1 MNCTHCGAT
10 LEPQH
15 KFCPNCGRQ
24 AEPAPAVQYQPVP
37 IGAANAP
44 AYVSKPALPAPPV
57 TAAQRYLLPGVLL
70 LGIVLQATLFVKDNA
85 SFSVG
90 YAVFWLAYIALFH
103 AVSYKQALS
112 RPLGFL
118 LAGPAAF
125 LCVMLILQSRGY
137 SEESLLYLNWLAI
150 PCLLMLHAQY
160 VSYPLKQESGY
171 LGLFFLG
178 FVAQPFQYI
187 GRFFRCIGDIARSDK
202 GERRRVWLG
211 ILLAIP
217 AVGVVLALL
226 LSADAVMN
234 AYAQEWFRL
243 PDLSEAF
250 FRVLIALICAM
261 LFYSFLYGARWGQP
275 LLEQTVKER
284 KLWEDTAPAVV
295 MGALLAVYALFT
307 AVQFT
312 YLFGGQGLPA
322 GLTYARYAQEGFNQL
337 MWVAALNF
345 GLFSLCLS
353 RAQKGN
359 VLRALMF
366 ALLAATGVILA
377 SSFTRLLLY
386 IGAYGLTFKRIQAF
400 WFLCYL
406 TAVLLLYAVRMF
418 REKLPLL
425 RISALLFVF
434 WYAVL
439 NVPDLTLLYAPG
451 A

>member
-1 MNCTHCGAT
+1 MNCTHCGAP
-10 LEPQH
+10 LQPQH
-15 KFCPNCGRQ
+15 KFCPACGK
-24 AEPAPAVQYQPVP
+24 ETAPAATPTGLENNRPEADAPIYVP
-37 IGAANAP
+37 
-44 AYVSKPALPAPPV
+44 KPELTAPPV
-57 TAAQRYLLPGVLL
+57 TAAQRWLLPGVLL
-70 LGIVLQATLFVKDNA
+70 LGILLQATLFVKAN
-85 SFSVG
+85 SNFSAW
-90 YAVFWLAYIALFH
+90 YAIFWLAYLALFH

-118 LAGPAAF
+118 LAGPAAL
-125 LCVMLILQSRGY
+125 LCVMLLLQSRGY
-137 SEESLLYLNWLAI
+137 SEQSLLYLNWLSI

-160 VSYPLKQESGY
+160 VSCPLERESGY

-178 FVAQPFQYI
+178 FVVQPFQYI
-187 GRFFRCIGDIARSDK
+187 GRFFRCMGDISHWNTGAK
-202 GERRRVWLG
+202 KRVWLG

-217 AVGVVLALL
+217 AVGIVLALL

-243 PDLSEAF
+243 PDLTELFWRA
-250 FRVLIALICAM
+250 VIALICAM

-275 LLEQTVKER
+275 LLQQTAKER
-284 KLWEDTAPAVV
+284 KPWEDTAPAVV

-307 AVQFT
+307 VVQFA

-345 GLFSLCLS
+345 GLLGLCLS
-353 RAQKGN
+353 RMQKGN
-359 VLRALMF
+359 ALRALMF

-377 SSFTRLLLY
+377 SAFTRLLLY

-406 TAVLLLYAVRMF
+406 TGILLLYAIRMF
-418 REKLPLL
+418 RQKLPLL
-425 RISALLFVF
+425 RIGVLLFVF
-434 WYAVL
+434 WYAAL

>member
-1 MNCTHCGAT
+1 MKCTHCGAT
-10 LEPQH
+10 LQPQH
-15 KFCPNCGRQ
+15 KFCPDCGK
-24 AEPAPAVQYQPVP
+24 ATATSAAAPAGSEI
-37 IGAANAP
+37 IGPANTP
-44 AYVSKPALPAPPV
+44 AYVVKPELTAPPI
-57 TAAQRYLLPGVLL
+57 TAAQRWLLPGVLL
-70 LGIVLQATLFVKDNA
+70 LGILLQATLFVKANA
-85 SFSVG
+85 DFSAW
-90 YAVFWLAYIALFH
+90 YAIFWLAYLALFH

-125 LCVMLILQSRGY
+125 LCVMLMMQSRGY
-137 SEESLLYLNWLAI
+137 SEESLIYLNWLAI

-160 VSYPLKQESGY
+160 VSYPLERESGY
-171 LGLFFLG
+171 IGLFFLG
-178 FVAQPFQYI
+178 FVVQPFQYI
-187 GRFFRCIGDIARSDK
+187 GRFFRCIGDISHSNTGAK
-202 GERRRVWLG
+202 KRVWLG

-234 AYAQEWFRL
+234 AYAREWFRL
-243 PDLSEAF
+243 PDLSEVF
-250 FRVLIALICAM
+250 LRTLIALICAM

-275 LLEQTVKER
+275 LLQQNVRER
-284 KLWEDTAPAVV
+284 KPWEDTAPTVV
-295 MGALLAVYALFT
+295 MGALIAVYALFT
-307 AVQFT
+307 AVQFA

-337 MWVAALNF
+337 MWVAAINF

-353 RAQKGN
+353 HAQKGN

-377 SSFTRLLLY
+377 SAFTRLLLY

-406 TAVLLLYAVRMF
+406 TGILLLYAVRMF
-418 REKLPLL
+418 RQKLPLL
-425 RISALLFVF
+425 RIGVLLFVF
-434 WYAVL
+434 WYAAL